1 MQIYH
6 TLTPASAPQDSAV
19 ALGYFDGVHSGHRA
33 VLGAAVTYAAQHGL
47 TAAAFTF
54 ELPGNNSLKGGR
66 ILSLAQKHTR
76 VAQLGIAQYWE
87 PSFEEFRAL
96 SPEDFVRRVLVD
108 CFHAKAVFC
117 GDNFTFGAYAAGNV
131 ALLEQ
136 LCAPY
141 GITVDVVPMAQY
153 GGQTV
158 SSTRIRAALEE
169 GRLDDANTIDPFHLE
184 AYGETTVNYNR
195 DVEIFPVVSA
205 IFEQIAGESP
215 YHSPT
220 DMGVNMAGYAIVDD
234 DACRDAA
241 RLEIV
246 RRYFAAAVHLKR
258 TGTGEEQV
266 ERLRSI
272 MNRAGVTPDLSPARA
287 VALEKEAA
295 TGAPAGAMVLPD
307 GHVVTGKT
315 GDLLGAAS
323 ALLMHALKAVTGVD
337 ETIPVIDDAAIEPI
351 CRLKTEHLNSVNRRL
366 HSDETLIA
374 LSITSATSPVAARV
388 IDGLKQLRGCDA
400 FFSVIISSTD
410 EALYR
415 KLGINVCCEPKYER
429 VSLYHR

>member
-6 TLTPASAPQDSAV
+6 TLTPAPAPQDSAV

-96 SPEDFVRRVLVD
+96 SPKDFVRRVLVD

-153 GGQTV
+153 GRPCRPPA
-158 SSTRIRAALEE
+158 SAPRWRRAAW
-169 GRLDDANTIDPFHLE
+169 
-184 AYGETTVNYNR
+184 TT
-195 DVEIFPVVSA
+195 PTPCWA
-205 IFEQIAGESP
+205 
-215 YHSPT
+215 SPT
-220 DMGVNMAGYAIVDD
+220 
-234 DACRDAA
+234 
-241 RLEIV
+241 
-246 RRYFAAAVHLKR
+246 
-258 TGTGEEQV
+258 
-266 ERLRSI
+266 
-272 MNRAGVTPDLSPARA
+272 P
-287 VALEKEAA
+287 
-295 TGAPAGAMVLPD
+295 
-307 GHVVTGKT
+307 
-315 GDLLGAAS
+315 
-323 ALLMHALKAVTGVD
+323 
-337 ETIPVIDDAAIEPI
+337 
-351 CRLKTEHLNSVNRRL
+351 
-366 HSDETLIA
+366 LI
-374 LSITSATSPVAARV
+374 
-388 IDGLKQLRGCDA
+388 GL
-400 FFSVIISSTD
+400 
-410 EALYR
+410 
-415 KLGINVCCEPKYER
+415 
-429 VSLYHR
+429 

>member
-6 TLTPASAPQDSAV
+6 TLTPAPAPQDSAV

-96 SPEDFVRRVLVD
+96 SPKDFVRRVLVD

-169 GRLDDANTIDPFHLE
+169 GRLDDANAMLGKP
-184 AYGETTVNYNR
+184 
-195 DVEIFPVVSA
+195 
-205 IFEQIAGESP
+205 
-215 YHSPT
+215 
-220 DMGVNMAGYAIVDD
+220 YAIDW
-234 DACRDAA
+234 
-241 RLEIV
+241 
-246 RRYFAAAVHLKR
+246 
-258 TGTGEEQV
+258 
-266 ERLRSI
+266 
-272 MNRAGVTPDLSPARA
+272 
-287 VALEKEAA
+287 
-295 TGAPAGAMVLPD
+295 
-307 GHVVTGKT
+307 
-315 GDLLGAAS
+315 
-323 ALLMHALKAVTGVD
+323 AVTHGKGIGSGKLPSSGAGHDGQGVG
-337 ETIPVIDDAAIEPI
+337 
-351 CRLKTEHLNSVNRRL
+351 RR
-366 HSDETLIA
+366 
-374 LSITSATSPVAARV
+374 
-388 IDGLKQLRGCDA
+388 
-400 FFSVIISSTD
+400 
-410 EALYR
+410 
-415 KLGINVCCEPKYER
+415 
-429 VSLYHR
+429 

>member
-6 TLTPASAPQDSAV
+6 TLTPAPAPQDSAV

-141 GITVDVVPMAQY
+141 GITVDVVPMARY

-169 GRLDDANTIDPFHLE
+169 GRLDDANAMLGKP
-184 AYGETTVNYNR
+184 
-195 DVEIFPVVSA
+195 
-205 IFEQIAGESP
+205 
-215 YHSPT
+215 
-220 DMGVNMAGYAIVDD
+220 YAIDW
-234 DACRDAA
+234 
-241 RLEIV
+241 
-246 RRYFAAAVHLKR
+246 
-258 TGTGEEQV
+258 
-266 ERLRSI
+266 
-272 MNRAGVTPDLSPARA
+272 
-287 VALEKEAA
+287 
-295 TGAPAGAMVLPD
+295 
-307 GHVVTGKT
+307 
-315 GDLLGAAS
+315 
-323 ALLMHALKAVTGVD
+323 AVTHGKGIGSGKLGTPTINQNYPAEALQPCTGVYL
-337 ETIPVIDDAAIEPI
+337 TRILAG
-351 CRLKTEHLNSVNRRL
+351 R
-366 HSDETLIA
+366 
-374 LSITSATSPVAARV
+374 PVAARRYRHRPPSH
-388 IDGLKQLRGCDA
+388 RGQQRQCRRH
-400 FFSVIISSTD
+400 
-410 EALYR
+410 L
-415 KLGINVCCEPKYER
+415 
-429 VSLYHR
+429 

>member
-6 TLTPASAPQDSAV
+6 TLTPAPAPQDSAV

-141 GITVDVVPMAQY
+141 GITVDIVPMAQY

-169 GRLDDANTIDPFHLE
+169 GRLDDANAMLGASDTVITHLAKQDLLYQAIAE
-184 AYGETTVNYNR
+184 SQGIEPTQEQLDAAAASYSGSSYGDNFVHQTALQTAVMEWLKTNA
-195 DVEIFPVVSA
+195 VVS
-205 IFEQIAGESP
+205 
-215 YHSPT
+215 
-220 DMGVNMAGYAIVDD
+220 
-234 DACRDAA
+234 
-241 RLEIV
+241 
-246 RRYFAAAVHLKR
+246 
-258 TGTGEEQV
+258 
-266 ERLRSI
+266 
-272 MNRAGVTPDLSPARA
+272 
-287 VALEKEAA
+287 
-295 TGAPAGAMVLPD
+295 
-307 GHVVTGKT
+307 
-315 GDLLGAAS
+315 
-323 ALLMHALKAVTGVD
+323 
-337 ETIPVIDDAAIEPI
+337 
-351 CRLKTEHLNSVNRRL
+351 
-366 HSDETLIA
+366 
-374 LSITSATSPVAARV
+374 
-388 IDGLKQLRGCDA
+388 
-400 FFSVIISSTD
+400 
-410 EALYR
+410 
-415 KLGINVCCEPKYER
+415 
-429 VSLYHR
+429 

>member
-6 TLTPASAPQDSAV
+6 TLTPAPAPQDSAV

-96 SPEDFVRRVLVD
+96 SPEDFVRRVLMD

-169 GRLDDANTIDPFHLE
+169 GRLDDANAMLGKP
-184 AYGETTVNYNR
+184 
-195 DVEIFPVVSA
+195 
-205 IFEQIAGESP
+205 
-215 YHSPT
+215 
-220 DMGVNMAGYAIVDD
+220 YAIDWAVTHGKGIGSGKLGTPTINQNYPAEALQPCTGVYLTRILLDGSGGPPPP
-234 DACRDAA
+234 AS
-241 RLEIV
+241 
-246 RRYFAAAVHLKR
+246 AAAPPW
-258 TGTGEEQV
+258 T
-266 ERLRSI
+266 
-272 MNRAGVTPDLSPARA
+272 
-287 VALEKEAA
+287 AA
-295 TGAPAGAMVLPD
+295 PMP
-307 GHVVTGKT
+307 
-315 GDLLGAAS
+315 
-323 ALLMHALKAVTGVD
+323 
-337 ETIPVIDDAAIEPI
+337 P
-351 CRLKTEHLNSVNRRL
+351 
-366 HSDETLIA
+366 
-374 LSITSATSPVAARV
+374 SPVRPLCRTMPAMSTAKP
-388 IDGLKQLRGCDA
+388 LCW
-400 FFSVIISSTD
+400 SSTSTC
-410 EALYR
+410 ARCASSARWTSWL
-415 KLGINVCCEPKYER
+415 P
-429 VSLYHR
+429 

>member
-6 TLTPASAPQDSAV
+6 TLTPAPAPQDSAV

-169 GRLDDANTIDPFHLE
+169 GRLDDANAMLGTPYAIDW
-184 AYGETTVNYNR
+184 
-195 DVEIFPVVSA
+195 PVV
-205 IFEQIAGESP
+205 
-215 YHSPT
+215 H
-220 DMGVNMAGYAIVDD
+220 
-234 DACRDAA
+234 
-241 RLEIV
+241 
-246 RRYFAAAVHLKR
+246 
-258 TGTGEEQV
+258 
-266 ERLRSI
+266 
-272 MNRAGVTPDLSPARA
+272 
-287 VALEKEAA
+287 
-295 TGAPAGAMVLPD
+295 
-307 GHVVTGKT
+307 GK
-315 GDLLGAAS
+315 GIGS
-323 ALLMHALKAVTGVD
+323 G
-337 ETIPVIDDAAIEPI
+337 
-351 CRLKTEHLNSVNRRL
+351 
-366 HSDETLIA
+366 
-374 LSITSATSPVAARV
+374 
-388 IDGLKQLRGCDA
+388 
-400 FFSVIISSTD
+400 
-410 EALYR
+410 
-415 KLGINVCCEPKYER
+415 KLGTQPLKCSCAFVRHNLQCIRQCCHHMGRNGAQNIGRNQKPR
-429 VSLYHR
+429 VFPPLEGVLWQFPGQCKKQGSCKPIYVR

>member
-6 TLTPASAPQDSAV
+6 TLTPAPAPQDSAV

-169 GRLDDANTIDPFHLE
+169 GRLDDANAMLGKP
-184 AYGETTVNYNR
+184 
-195 DVEIFPVVSA
+195 
-205 IFEQIAGESP
+205 
-215 YHSPT
+215 
-220 DMGVNMAGYAIVDD
+220 YAIDWAVTHGKGIGSGKLGTYHQSELSG
-234 DACRDAA
+234 RGSAA
-241 RLEIV
+241 LH
-246 RRYFAAAVHLKR
+246 RRVPDTDS
-258 TGTGEEQV
+258 TG
-266 ERLRSI
+266 
-272 MNRAGVTPDLSPARA
+272 RA
-287 VALEKEAA
+287 VAARRHRHRPPPHR
-295 TGAPAGAMVLPD
+295 GQQRQ
-307 GHVVTGKT
+307 
-315 GDLLGAAS
+315 
-323 ALLMHALKAVTGVD
+323 
-337 ETIPVIDDAAIEPI
+337 
-351 CRLKTEHLNSVNRRL
+351 CRRHL
-366 HSDETLIA
+366 
-374 LSITSATSPVAARV
+374 
-388 IDGLKQLRGCDA
+388 
-400 FFSVIISSTD
+400 
-410 EALYR
+410 
-415 KLGINVCCEPKYER
+415 
-429 VSLYHR
+429 

>member
-141 GITVDVVPMAQY
+141 GITVDVVPMAQ
-153 GGQTV
+153 
-158 SSTRIRAALEE
+158 
-169 GRLDDANTIDPFHLE
+169 
-184 AYGETTVNYNR
+184 
-195 DVEIFPVVSA
+195 
-205 IFEQIAGESP
+205 
-215 YHSPT
+215 
-220 DMGVNMAGYAIVDD
+220 
-234 DACRDAA
+234 
-241 RLEIV
+241 
-246 RRYFAAAVHLKR
+246 
-258 TGTGEEQV
+258 
-266 ERLRSI
+266 
-272 MNRAGVTPDLSPARA
+272 
-287 VALEKEAA
+287 
-295 TGAPAGAMVLPD
+295 
-307 GHVVTGKT
+307 
-315 GDLLGAAS
+315 
-323 ALLMHALKAVTGVD
+323 
-337 ETIPVIDDAAIEPI
+337 
-351 CRLKTEHLNSVNRRL
+351 
-366 HSDETLIA
+366 
-374 LSITSATSPVAARV
+374 
-388 IDGLKQLRGCDA
+388 
-400 FFSVIISSTD
+400 
-410 EALYR
+410 
-415 KLGINVCCEPKYER
+415 
-429 VSLYHR
+429 

>member
-6 TLTPASAPQDSAV
+6 TLTPAPAPQDSAV

-141 GITVDVVPMAQY
+141 GITVDVVILPFL
-153 GGQTV
+153 V
-158 SSTRIRAALEE
+158 VTRITPL
-169 GRLDDANTIDPFHLE
+169 
-184 AYGETTVNYNR
+184 
-195 DVEIFPVVSA
+195 
-205 IFEQIAGESP
+205 
-215 YHSPT
+215 
-220 DMGVNMAGYAIVDD
+220 
-234 DACRDAA
+234 AA
-241 RLEIV
+241 RAPSNI
-246 RRYFAAAVHLKR
+246 
-258 TGTGEEQV
+258 
-266 ERLRSI
+266 S
-272 MNRAGVTPDLSPARA
+272 NR
-287 VALEKEAA
+287 
-295 TGAPAGAMVLPD
+295 
-307 GHVVTGKT
+307 
-315 GDLLGAAS
+315 
-323 ALLMHALKAVTGVD
+323 
-337 ETIPVIDDAAIEPI
+337 
-351 CRLKTEHLNSVNRRL
+351 
-366 HSDETLIA
+366 
-374 LSITSATSPVAARV
+374 
-388 IDGLKQLRGCDA
+388 
-400 FFSVIISSTD
+400 
-410 EALYR
+410 
-415 KLGINVCCEPKYER
+415 
-429 VSLYHR
+429 

>member
-6 TLTPASAPQDSAV
+6 TLTPAPAPQDSAV

-158 SSTRIRAALEE
+158 SSTRIRAAPPP
-169 GRLDDANTIDPFHLE
+169 A
-184 AYGETTVNYNR
+184 
-195 DVEIFPVVSA
+195 S
-205 IFEQIAGESP
+205 
-215 YHSPT
+215 
-220 DMGVNMAGYAIVDD
+220 
-234 DACRDAA
+234 
-241 RLEIV
+241 
-246 RRYFAAAVHLKR
+246 AAAPPWTAAPMPPSPVRPLCR
-258 TGTGEEQV
+258 TTW
-266 ERLRSI
+266 
-272 MNRAGVTPDLSPARA
+272 
-287 VALEKEAA
+287 
-295 TGAPAGAMVLPD
+295 
-307 GHVVTGKT
+307 
-315 GDLLGAAS
+315 
-323 ALLMHALKAVTGVD
+323 
-337 ETIPVIDDAAIEPI
+337 
-351 CRLKTEHLNSVNRRL
+351 
-366 HSDETLIA
+366 
-374 LSITSATSPVAARV
+374 ATSTARP
-388 IDGLKQLRGCDA
+388 RCW
-400 FFSVIISSTD
+400 SS
-410 EALYR
+410 
-415 KLGINVCCEPKYER
+415 INICARYA
-429 VSLYHR
+429 SLTPWTSWLT